1 MKKFLVLFSSSA
13 IILLAASCSQEKGR
27 YIDLRSGKAIKVEKD
42 STGGWVDADTKNPV
56 YIYVDTKT
64 HDTIYGKTGEVI
76 NGHVVRG
83 SDSTYTYDMDAKNNE
98 NYQVR
103 AGDYKKKA
111 DGGDIKIKTDD
122 KKIKIDGKTGERKRK
137 SD

>member
-64 HDTIYGKTGEVI
+64 HDTIYGKTGE
-76 NGHVVRG
+76 G
-83 SDSTYTYDMDAKNNE
+83 Y
-98 NYQVR
+98 
-103 AGDYKKKA
+103 
-111 DGGDIKIKTDD
+111 
-122 KKIKIDGKTGERKRK
+122 
-137 SD
+137 

>member
-1 MKKFLVLFSSSA
+1 MILSMVKLV
-13 IILLAASCSQEKGR
+13 R
-27 YIDLRSGKAIKVEKD
+27 
-42 STGGWVDADTKNPV
+42 
-56 YIYVDTKT
+56 
-64 HDTIYGKTGEVI
+64 VI
-76 NGHVVRG
+76 NGHVVKG
-83 SDSTYTYDMDAKNNE
+83 SDSTYTYEMDAKNNE

-111 DGGDIKIKTDD
+111 DDGDIKIKTDD